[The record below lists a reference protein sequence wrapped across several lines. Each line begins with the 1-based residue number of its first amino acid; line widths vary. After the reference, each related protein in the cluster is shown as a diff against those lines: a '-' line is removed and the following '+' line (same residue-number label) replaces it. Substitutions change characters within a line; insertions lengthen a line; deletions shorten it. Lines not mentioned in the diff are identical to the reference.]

1 MKKNFISFL
10 SATLPLISL
19 IMVSS
24 CKTSPV
30 ADGYAD
36 YVNTEIG
43 VIDNRGSNCVIGPEL
58 PYGSINPSPFTQDG
72 GMDGYNPKSPI
83 RGFAQLHVSGT
94 GWSTYGHFLI
104 SPQIKFEVGLENHDS
119 PHSQDV
125 NKAYYYKTHLDRYDI
140 TTEIAPSYYSTIYR
154 FKFPASKE
162 SVLKFDA
169 SQSIMKGTI
178 SKNTVEI
185 DSVNNQVKMQIRFEG
200 GWPEGAYDLYLVGQY
215 DKPATEIGVWEG
227 NDVYKDKVSLK
238 KDTLQDK
245 HIGGYCKFDT
255 SKDQQLQLKLAVSFT
270 SFEKAAELLNSE
282 IPNWNFERVKAEGQK
297 AWENK
302 LSNIQI
308 EAQSEEQKE
317 LFYSSLYRVFTLA
330 HDRSLDN
337 SKWKSD
343 APFWDDNYAYWDTFR
358 SAYPL
363 LTIIDE
369 EAVRDNLLAIIDR
382 FKHNGCVYDGFIAG
396 MERTGDQGGN
406 DVDHVIVDA
415 YLKGVK
421 GIDWEEAYKVIK
433 YNADHRRIGF
443 DNPED
448 NTDKYMKYKELGWIP
463 ACVMS
468 TSQTLEFAYN
478 DYSAALMAKGLGH
491 EEDYKKYL
499 ERSGKWINLWNPNLE
514 DSGFKGFMDGRNE
527 DGTFTN
533 MPPREYGGSWKS
545 PFYEA
550 STWTYSYYVPHN
562 FDKLIELMGGKEKFI
577 ERLTY
582 GFENKLIEY
591 TNEPAFLAFRA
602 FTHAGRPDL
611 SSYWVHH
618 TLHASYDNTGYPGN
632 DDTGAMSSW
641 YVFCSL
647 GIFPNA
653 GQDYYYFNA
662 PTVSKAVIRLSE
674 NKKLTI
680 TANAAK
686 ENVYIKSCKVNGKLW
701 NSAFIKHSELINA
714 KTIEFELSDKPT
726 DWGKF

>member
-1 MKKNFISFL
+1 MLLLASALPML
-10 SATLPLISL
+10 SLSSI
-19 IMVSS
+19 VSS
-24 CKTSPV
+24 CQEATTTSHL
-30 ADGYAD
+30 AE

-43 VIDNRGSNCVIGPEL
+43 VIDDRGSNCVVGPEL
-58 PYGSINPSPFTQDG
+58 PYGSINPSPFTKDG
-72 GMDGYNPKSPI
+72 GMDGYNPESPI

-94 GWSTYGHFLI
+94 GWSTYGHFLL
-104 SPQIKFEVGLENHDS
+104 SPQIGFQAGLEDHDS

-125 NKAYYYKTHLDRYDI
+125 NKAYYYKTHLDRYNI
-140 TTEIAPSYYSTIYR
+140 VTEIAPSYYSTMYR
-154 FKFPASKE
+154 FTFPASKE
-162 SVLKFDA
+162 AVLKFDA
-169 SQSIMKGTI
+169 SQSIMKGII
-178 SKNTVEI
+178 SKNEVTI
-185 DSVNNQVKMQIRFEG
+185 DSEKNQVRMHICFEG
-200 GWPEGAYDLYLVGQY
+200 GWPEGAYNLYLVGKYNQ
-215 DKPATEIGVWEG
+215 PATETGVWEG
-227 NDVYKDKVSLK
+227 NETFTGKTSIQ
-238 KDTLQDK
+238 KDTLQGK

-255 SKDQQLQLKLAVSFT
+255 STNQELQLKLALSFT
-270 SFEKAAELLNSE
+270 SYEKAEEFLE
-282 IPNWNFERVKAEGQK
+282 KEMPDWDFERVKEAGRQ

-302 LSNIQI
+302 LNSVQI
-308 EAQSEEQKE
+308 EAPTEEQKE

-330 HDRSLDN
+330 RDRSLDN
-337 SKWKSD
+337 SKWESN
-343 APFWDDNYAYWDTFR
+343 APFWDDNYAFWDTFR

-363 LTIIDE
+363 LTILDE
-369 EAVRDNLLAIIDR
+369 TAVRDNILAIIDR

-406 DVDHVIVDA
+406 DVDHIIVDA

-433 YNADHRRIGF
+433 YNADYKRIGF
-443 DNPED
+443 ANPKD
-448 NTDKYMKYKELGWIP
+448 HTKDYTKYKELGWIP

-478 DYSAALMAKGLGH
+478 DYCVALMAKGLGH
-491 EEDYKKYL
+491 EADYQKYL
-499 ERSGKWINLWNPNLE
+499 ERSGKWIHLWNPELADGE
-514 DSGFKGFMDGRNE
+514 FKGFMDGRKE
-527 DGTFTN
+527 DGSFTN
-533 MPPREYGGSWKS
+533 MPPREYGGSWLS

-550 STWTYSYYVPHN
+550 TTWTYSYYVPHN

-577 ERLTY
+577 ERLNY

-618 TLHASYDNTGYPGN
+618 TMYTSYDMTGYPGN
-632 DDTGAMSSW
+632 DDTGSMSSW

-653 GQDYYYFNA
+653 GQDFYYFNA
-662 PTVSKAVIRLSE
+662 PAVSKAVIHLSE
-674 NKKLTI
+674 GRTLTI

-686 ENVYIKSCKVNGKLW
+686 ENVYIKSCKVNGKPW
-701 NSAFIKHSELINA
+701 NSAFIKHSELMNA
-714 KTIEFELSDKPT
+714 KTIEMELSSQPT

>member
-1 MKKNFISFL
+1 MLLWASTLPFL
-10 SATLPLISL
+10 SLGTL
-19 IMVSS
+19 VSS
-24 CKTSPV
+24 CQEAIETNS
-30 ADGYAD
+30 YAD

-43 VIDNRGSNCVIGPEL
+43 VTDNRGSNCVIGPEL
-58 PYGSINPSPFTQDG
+58 PYGSINPSPFTENG
-72 GMDGYNPKSPI
+72 SMDGYDPESPI

-104 SPQIKFEVGLENHDS
+104 SPQLGFQVGLKDHDS

-125 NKAYYYKTHLDRYDI
+125 SKAYYYKTHLDRYGI
-140 TTEIAPSYYSTIYR
+140 TTEIAPSYYSTMYR
-154 FKFPASKE
+154 FTFPSSKE
-162 SVLKFDA
+162 AVLKFDA

-178 SKNTVEI
+178 SKNAIEF
-185 DSVNNQVKMQIRFEG
+185 DQEKNLVKMHIRFEG
-200 GWPEGAYDLYLVGQY
+200 GWPEGAYDLYLVGKY
-215 DKPATEIGVWEG
+215 NKSATEVGTWDGEETFAGQTTIQA
-227 NDVYKDKVSLK
+227 
-238 KDTLQDK
+238 DTVKGK

-255 SKDQQLQLKLAVSFT
+255 TNDHELQLKLALSFT
-270 SFEKAAELLNSE
+270 SYEKAEEFLQNEMPA
-282 IPNWNFERVKAEGQK
+282 WDFDRVKEAGKK

-302 LSNIQI
+302 LSSVQI
-308 EAQSEEQKE
+308 EAPSEDQKK

-330 HDRSLDN
+330 RDRSLDN
-337 SKWKSD
+337 SKWKSE
-343 APFWDDNYAYWDTFR
+343 APFWDDNYAFWDTFR

-363 LTIIDE
+363 LTLLDE
-369 EAVRDNLLAIIDR
+369 EAVRDNILAIIDR

-421 GIDWEEAYKVIK
+421 GIDWEEAYQVVK

-443 DNPED
+443 ANPK
-448 NTDKYMKYKELGWIP
+448 DKTKLYTKYKELGWIP

-478 DYSAALMAKGLGH
+478 DYCVALMAKGLGH
-491 EEDYKKYL
+491 NEDYQKYN
-499 ERSGKWINLWNPNLE
+499 ERSGKWINLWNPDLA

-533 MPPREYGGSWKS
+533 MQPKEYGGSWQS

-550 STWTYSYYVPHN
+550 STWTYSYYVPHD

-577 ERLTY
+577 ERLSY
-582 GFENKLIEY
+582 GFEHKLIEY

-611 SSYWVHH
+611 SSYWVHN
-618 TLHASYDNTGYPGN
+618 TLHASYDLTGYPGN
-632 DDTGAMSSW
+632 DDTGSMSSW

-662 PTVSKAVIRLSE
+662 PTVSKAVVRLTE
-674 NKKLTI
+674 GKTLTI

-686 ENVYIKSCKVNGKLW
+686 ENVYIKSCKVNGKTW
-701 NSAFIKHSELINA
+701 NSAFIKHAELMNA
-714 KTIEFELSDKPT
+714 KTIEFELSNQPT
-726 DWGKF
+726 EWGRF